1 MTFSDILL
9 KSFNE
14 NLKKLTK
21 KKKKLIIFLF
31 FCFFH
36 ENRRILNC
44 FHHRYQFCMQKYPN
58 KHIFVEFADK
68 A

>member
-9 KSFNE
+9 KSFCE
-14 NLKKLTK
+14 NLNKLTEISK
-21 KKKKLIIFLF
+21 TNHFSIFLI
-31 FCFFH
+31 FH
-36 ENRRILNC
+36 EHSRILNC
-44 FHHRYQFCMQKYPN
+44 FHRRYEFCMKKYAN

>member
-21 KKKKLIIFLF
+21 ITKTNHISILLL
-31 FCFFH
+31 FH

-58 KHIFVEFADK
+58 KHIFVEFAYK

>member
-9 KSFNE
+9 KNFSE
-14 NLKKLTK
+14 NLKNLTEITK
-21 KKKKLIIFLF
+21 IIIFLF
-31 FCFFH
+31 FCIFH

-44 FHHRYQFCMQKYPN
+44 FHRRYELCMQKYPN
-58 KHIFVEFADK
+58 KHIFIEFADK